1 MTKFVAAFKN
11 RLKTV
16 LQNNGWYLRKSNGLS
31 YGVDLFTDI
40 SRLGVTNMNYIFDV
54 GAHKG
59 ETAVTLSMLY
69 PESAIYAFEPVIEN
83 YAVLE
88 SSTQKCKNVS
98 CLNLAVGETCES
110 QIIEL
115 RSDSQTHSLKHV
127 LSAGDANLLGYKS
140 VEVTTVDSMMLEK
153 LIERISL
160 LKIDTEGYE
169 LSVLKGA
176 KDALSEGKID
186 FIYLEASVLPSDS
199 AHSSLFEIR
208 DFLDKFGY
216 SLTAIYEQVVW
227 KSPIRL
233 AYFNALFSRDT
244 ISKPGGT

>member
-1 MTKFVAAFKN
+1 MTNLIAAFKIW
-11 RLKTV
+11 LKTL
-16 LQNNGWYLRKSNGLS
+16 LQNNGWYIRKSKGLS
-31 YGVDLFTDI
+31 YGIDLFTDI
-40 SRLGVTNMNYIFDV
+40 SRLGVTNMNHIFDV
-54 GAHKG
+54 GAHRG
-59 ETAVTLSMLY
+59 ETSVALSMMY

-88 SSTQKCKNVS
+88 ANVQKFKNVN

-127 LSAGDANLLGYKS
+127 LSADDANLLGYKS
-140 VEVTTVDSMMLEK
+140 VDVTTVDSMMLEK
-153 LIERISL
+153 RIERISL

-169 LSVLKGA
+169 MSVLKGA
-176 KDALSEGKID
+176 KDALGEGKID
-186 FIYLEASVLPSDS
+186 LIYLEASVLPSDS
-199 AHSSLFEIR
+199 AHSSLLEIR
-208 DFLDKFGY
+208 DFLGKFGY

-227 KSPIRL
+227 KTPIRL

-244 ISKPGGT
+244 IA